1 MYRFKS
7 IKYLAATGL
16 ITGLLF
22 VVGYVSAIF
31 FGWAITSVFGGTTSL
46 QLFDALLIP
55 FCALFKGPMMLFAG
69 PIAGALFDLVSGVRA
84 VTIPA
89 TILIRILM
97 FGSIKLLTNSKW
109 WSSFYSFFIAVV
121 ILMLG
126 YPLYYLLI
134 YNDRAIVINELIT
147 DAIQG
152 SFAYVVAVILYYL
165 LSARQVR
172 TKHQF
177 LDDSQFDYLKKSKQ
191 KQTKQLEVSYGGEEN
206 GNR

>member
-7 IKYLAATGL
+7 IKYLVTTGL

-31 FGWAITSVFGGTTSL
+31 FSWAITSVFGGTTSL

-55 FCALFKGPMMLFAG
+55 FCAFFKGPMMLFAG
-69 PIAGALFDLVSGVRA
+69 PIAGALFDLVSGIRA
-84 VTIPA
+84 ITIPA

-97 FGSIKLLTNSKW
+97 FVSIKLLTNSKW
-109 WSSFYSFFIAVV
+109 WSSFYSFFIAVL

-147 DAIQG
+147 DAIQA
-152 SFAYVVAVILYYL
+152 SFAYVVALILYYIL
-165 LSARQVR
+165 YHRQVT

-177 LDDSQFDYLKKSKQ
+177 WDDSQFDYLKKSK
-191 KQTKQLEVSYGGEEN
+191 N
-206 GNR
+206 N